1 MRTHTCMHAL
11 TRAHTHTHTHTHACM
26 HTYMHARMV
35 ALLTYAPPPL
45 HIPLYAECLAMP
57 HLIYIAVSIVAS
69 LTFLFGAFL
78 MVSSCLVQGIPLA
91 EHLPRAVMHR
101 IPLAE
106 QQLSLSFPM
115 VVRVALPAI
124 CMFAVSFIC
133 MFAAS
138 FIFLFAVFFPSFYL
152 MRTASSAGARYLRK
166 ITQAKTNNVV
176 EVAAEPIQY
185 KQYEWIMKTCRNTNH
200 TDANR
205 PNTVNKS
212 EYRKSFSCLPSR

>member
-1 MRTHTCMHAL
+1 
-11 TRAHTHTHTHTHACM
+11 M

-152 MRTASSAGARYLRK
+152 LLSSWWAEQLCVGDLGTWEGMQQHAALAWYGMQQHAALAWEGMLQHAAPPPPPSPPPREGPPPCPPPARR
-166 ITQAKTNNVV
+166 
-176 EVAAEPIQY
+176 
-185 KQYEWIMKTCRNTNH
+185 WGC
-200 TDANR
+200 
-205 PNTVNKS
+205 
-212 EYRKSFSCLPSR
+212 